1 MIPYN
6 FIFDVDGT
14 LTPSRQEIDPV
25 FKTFF
30 KGFIQYN
37 NTWLITGSD
46 YSKTAEQV
54 GADICKEVR
63 GVYNCSGNHI
73 WRDGQEVYKDNWVL
87 PDLCREWFE
96 KKLKKSEFS
105 CRTGQH
111 IEERAGLANFS
122 IVGRGATLGE
132 RKMYV
137 TWDEETNE
145 RYILAQEFNEKFKK
159 KKLLAQVAGE
169 TGIDITQKN
178 SNKSSILRD
187 VSIPIIFF
195 GDKVEPGGNDFPLAN
210 ALIGKN
216 DSHTIGV
223 NSWSDTYFHLKKII
237 KDVQKH
243 LNSLQ
248 YKNGV
253 KR

>member
-1 MIPYN
+1 MKRGIV
-6 FIFDVDGT
+6 FDMDKCIGYFTQIALYIDIVEDLSRT
-14 LTPSRQEIDPV
+14 LKVNEYYASEID
-25 FKTFF
+25 K
-30 KGFIQYN
+30 Y
-37 NTWLITGSD
+37 
-46 YSKTAEQV
+46 A
-54 GADICKEVR
+54 
-63 GVYNCSGNHI
+63 
-73 WRDGQEVYKDNWVL
+73 
-87 PDLCREWFE
+87 
-96 KKLKKSEFS
+96 
-105 CRTGQH
+105 
-111 IEERAGLANFS
+111 
-122 IVGRGATLGE
+122 
-132 RKMYV
+132 
-137 TWDEETNE
+137 
-145 RYILAQEFNEKFKK
+145 
-159 KKLLAQVAGE
+159 
-169 TGIDITQKN
+169 IDITQKN

-223 NSWSDTYFHLKKII
+223 NSWRDTYFHLKKII